1 MKITVTEE
9 QWKHIQ
15 ELMETHSI
23 TQDEAVTFLLT
34 VGMREMKLREDYE

>member
-1 MKITVTEE
+1 MKIEITEE

-15 ELMETHSI
+15 ELMKIHNI
-23 TQDEAVTFLLT
+23 TQDEAVTFLMT